1 MSDASAQKFF
11 DEIGNP
17 LNYPGV
23 VLRAKARLAA
33 FEQILAPLDLDAD
46 TMAGVRKYM
55 TLTAPPYP
63 DWPNLRNMGNTW
75 GVLRQYWEAADKLAT
90 ALIESG
96 AVS

>member
-1 MSDASAQKFF
+1 MSEADAQKFF
-11 DEIGNP
+11 EELGNP

-33 FEQILAPLDLDAD
+33 FEQILKPLDLDAA
-46 TMAGVRKYM
+46 TMAGVRRYL
-55 TLTAPPYP
+55 TLAAPPYP
-63 DWPNLRNMGNTW
+63 NWANVCKGNTW
-75 GVLRQYWEAADKLAT
+75 GVIGRYWEAADKLAS